1 MRHVD
6 HDGAL
11 HGGGRQLIELLRALE
26 SRPVEATTCV
36 LRAPSALGR
45 QLQREGLPL
54 RFFGTNRS
62 TGASP
67 SIRNRAAIHGRA
79 ASTAILATART
90 ALPRDSQMNARSAAP
105 LSWPGGGGER
115 VVDGTRIP
123 K

>member
-1 MRHVD
+1 MAVRVLIACDHID

-54 RFFGTNRS
+54 RS
-62 TGASP
+62 SAP
-67 SIRNRAAIHGRA
+67 IAAP
-79 ASTAILATART
+79 AR
-90 ALPRDSQMNARSAAP
+90 ALPSGTGPRSMAARRAP
-105 LSWPGGGGER
+105 QSWPPREPHCR
-115 VVDGTRIP
+115 RIAR
-123 K
+123 